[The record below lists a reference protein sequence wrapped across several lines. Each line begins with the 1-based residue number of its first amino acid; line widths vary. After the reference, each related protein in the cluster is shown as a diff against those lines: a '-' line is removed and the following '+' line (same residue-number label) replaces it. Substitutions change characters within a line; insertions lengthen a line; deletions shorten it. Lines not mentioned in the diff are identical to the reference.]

1 MFHFGMVG
9 AIYSDWM
16 DPVLDEEFDIKGLID
31 SVKALPPPP
40 PVVDTPD
47 TKEDKNAQAQASEGP
62 KAPTAGGGG
71 PKGPAGGPKTMSA
84 GERAALSAKLDQLE
98 MATIGALSSSGPAT
112 AGVLRG
118 GDVPTGAL
126 DAAAQSGSGVSSTG
140 GSGLG
145 LNLGGGGGGV
155 LRPGMGGNGLGNIGS
170 TGAGT
175 PGGAGAA
182 AVVKGP
188 TGNANVGAASVVGS
202 KVANAERVV
211 AGMKAGF
218 RACYNRGLATNPDLA
233 GSVRIS
239 AKIGPNGEVL
249 SASPAAAGL
258 SPEVVDCLVR
268 RVKSAQFAAPEG
280 GNSTIVIPV
289 TFVKQ

>member
-1 MFHFGMVG
+1 
-9 AIYSDWM
+9 
-16 DPVLDEEFDIKGLID
+16 
-31 SVKALPPPP
+31 
-40 PVVDTPD
+40 
-47 TKEDKNAQAQASEGP
+47 
-62 KAPTAGGGG
+62 
-71 PKGPAGGPKTMSA
+71 MSA

-126 DAAAQSGSGVSSTG
+126 DAAAQSGAGVSATG

-155 LRPGMGGNGLGNIGS
+155 LRPGMGGSGLGNIGS
-170 TGAGT
+170 TAAGT

-182 AVVKGP
+182 AVVQGP
-188 TGNANVGAASVVGS
+188 KGNANVGAASVSGS

-218 RACYNRGLATNPDLA
+218 RSCYNRGLQTNPDLA

-249 SASPAAAGL
+249 SATPTASGM

-268 RVKSAQFAAPEG
+268 RVKSAQFAPPDAG
-280 GNSTIVIPV
+280 GATIVIPV

>member
-1 MFHFGMVG
+1 V
-9 AIYSDWM
+9 
-16 DPVLDEEFDIKGLID
+16 E
-31 SVKALPPPP
+31 
-40 PVVDTPD
+40 TPD
-47 TKEDKNAQAQASEGP
+47 TNADKNAQAQAEGP
-62 KAPTAGGGG
+62 KSPTPGAGG
-71 PKGPAGGPKTMSA
+71 KPAAGGGPKTMSA

-126 DAAAQSGSGVSSTG
+126 DAAAQSGAGVSATG

-155 LRPGMGGNGLGNIGS
+155 LRPGMGGSGLGNIGS
-170 TGAGT
+170 TAAGT

-182 AVVKGP
+182 AVVQGP
-188 TGNANVGAASVVGS
+188 KGNANVGAASVSGGQVG
-202 KVANAERVV
+202 NAERVV
-211 AGMKAGF
+211 AGMRAGF

-233 GSVRIS
+233 GQVRII

-249 SASPAAAGL
+249 SATPQASGL
-258 SPEVVDCLVR
+258 SPEVVDCVVR
-268 RVKSAQFAAPEG
+268 RVKSGQFAAPEG
-280 GNSTIVIPV
+280 GGATITIPV
-289 TFVKQ
+289 TFVKQQ